1 MPRLRLAAGLLSLV
15 SLNAFPAHADDT
27 TTVPLASAPSPWAVT
42 FATETRYC
50 SWQSTRGY
58 PANGSTTRGSGYEIY
73 TPFALQL
80 TGNIF
85 KDRARSRS

>member
-1 MPRLRLAAGLLSLV
+1 
-15 SLNAFPAHADDT
+15 
-27 TTVPLASAPSPWAVT
+27 VT